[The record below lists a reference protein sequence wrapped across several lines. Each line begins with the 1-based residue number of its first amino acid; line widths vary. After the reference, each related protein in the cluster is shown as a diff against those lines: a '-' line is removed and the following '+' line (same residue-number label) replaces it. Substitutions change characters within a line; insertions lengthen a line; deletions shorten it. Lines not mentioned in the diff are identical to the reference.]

1 MSQLSTEERLTLVVR
16 AQVARIQAAETT
28 QRARLLQRRMN
39 SLLRALERFH
49 KMHSREADLHCST
62 DRAVVQRLC
71 RSRDPERT
79 SPAVVQE
86 AAEALEQ
93 DARARE
99 AARQALVAVQ
109 SAWNGGPGETVVDW
123 VGLPREAIEQTLIG
137 ALSQE
142 GVGVSQQVSP

>member
-1 MSQLSTEERLTLVVR
+1 MSDLSTEERLTLVVR
-16 AQVARIQAAETT
+16 AQVARIHAAETT
-28 QRARLLQRRMN
+28 QRARTLQRRMN
-39 SLLRALERFH
+39 ALLRALERFQRV
-49 KMHSREADLHCST
+49 HSREADLHCST
-62 DRAVVQRLC
+62 DRAAVQSLC

-99 AARQALVAVQ
+99 AAREALVAVQ
-109 SAWNGGPGETVVDW
+109 TAWNGGPGETVVDW

-142 GVGVSQQVSP
+142 GVGVPQPVSP